1 MVAQACNPNAEEVET
16 KGFLGSDD
24 HQARVFG
31 EFQESSLRDSVS
43 KKTKWT
49 DLRSDTRKLTTHY
62 IPIRH
67 TENYF
72 LQVFFLALI
81 S

>member
-1 MVAQACNPNAEEVET
+1 MAQACNPNAGEV
-16 KGFLGSDD
+16 KASGFLGPDD

-31 EFQESSLRDSVS
+31 EFQGSSLRDTVS

-49 DLRSDTRKLTTHY
+49 ALRGDTRKLTTCL
-62 IPIRH
+62 H
-67 TENYF
+67 THRGKK